1 MKEKL
6 HYFKKIDFEAM
17 FDSLDAFG
25 DKGTG
30 QIPYQ
35 YLIQSL
41 GHINVNYSHEEF
53 LKKYPQFKL
62 EKGIRKSEFA
72 SIMDAEY
79 KKKI

>member
-1 MKEKL
+1 
-6 HYFKKIDFEAM
+6 M
-17 FDSLDAFG
+17 FDSLDAFL
-25 DKGTG
+25 DKGNG

-41 GHINVNYSHEEF
+41 GHINVNYTQEDF

-62 EKGIRKSEFA
+62 EKGIKKSEFA
-72 SIMDAEY
+72 SIMDSEY